1 MRECLL
7 EHLIDRRLGKNRS
20 ECLFI
25 YILRNIFNIVADQYT
40 NARYLCNVKVAL
52 DLLAKLSRLDC
63 IFRFLLNIY
72 TFYTAHVVTSIL
84 SFHLSFQSIT

>member
-63 IFRFLLNIY
+63 IFRFLLNKHALY
-72 TFYTAHVVTSIL
+72 AHSLSSWKTAL
-84 SFHLSFQSIT
+84 SDGCYFS